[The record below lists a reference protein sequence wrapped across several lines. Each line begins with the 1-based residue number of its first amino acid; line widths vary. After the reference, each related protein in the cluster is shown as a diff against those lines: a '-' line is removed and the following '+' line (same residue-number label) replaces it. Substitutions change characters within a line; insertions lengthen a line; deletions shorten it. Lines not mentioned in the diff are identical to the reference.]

1 MAAIDVECD
10 GDDGWGDGLTGF
22 LLVSLVVKSAM
33 LIQRWYRRY
42 LSRIELRKQTA
53 WNIYQ
58 TIEYSG
64 QQDQLKLYDFFLKLI
79 KNSALINETKNKMK
93 AVEVNTSQLSIKSA
107 TSAVLPDTMDEVP
120 LDSEGQKT
128 MKKANIVQR
137 VFSNDGTKR

>member
-1 MAAIDVECD
+1 MIAVRNVQVYLEVLIFAVS
-10 GDDGWGDGLTGF
+10 F
-22 LLVSLVVKSAM
+22 LVVVKSAM

-79 KNSALINETKNKMK
+79 KNSALINETKSKMK
-93 AVEVNTSQLSIKSA
+93 AIEVNTSQLSIKSA
-107 TSAVLPDTMDEVP
+107 TSAELPDSDEAQLV
-120 LDSEGQKT
+120 SEGEKT
-128 MKKANIVQR
+128 MKKANIVHR
-137 VFSNDGTKR
+137 VFSNDATKRQYRA

>member
-1 MAAIDVECD
+1 MFWIVN
-10 GDDGWGDGLTGF
+10 LT
-22 LLVSLVVKSAM
+22 LLSDFTVVKSAM

-93 AVEVNTSQLSIKSA
+93 AIEVNTSRLSIKST
-107 TSAVLPDTMDEVP
+107 TSAVLPDAEEVP
-120 LDSEGQKT
+120 LDSEGEKT

-137 VFSNDGTKR
+137 VFSNDATKR